1 MANFTDEELC
11 IIAII
16 LDEETEQEEKKTPKR
31 RKWVHEAWQK
41 RDSEGEFLTLYKE
54 LIEDGTK
61 FYQYFRMSEYC
72 FNTLLEKLYVYLKK
86 KDTHWRKAI
95 TPKERLAVCLRYAIK
110 LLINKK

>member
-1 MANFTDEELC
+1 MANFTDEELV

-16 LDEETEQEEKKTPKR
+16 LDEETDEKDKTPKR

-41 RDSEGEFLTLYKE
+41 RSSEGEFLTLYKE
-54 LIEDGTK
+54 LIESGTT

-72 FNTLLEKLYVYLKK
+72 FDTLLDKLYEYFKK

-95 TPKERLAVCLRYAIK
+95 TLKEQLAVCIRYVILK
-110 LLINKK
+110 

>member
-16 LDEETEQEEKKTPKR
+16 LDEETEEEKTPKR

-41 RDSEGEFLTLYKE
+41 KDSEGEFLTLYKE

-86 KDTHWRKAI
+86 KRYTLEKSYNTKGTVSSLPKVCYKI
-95 TPKERLAVCLRYAIK
+95 TYK
-110 LLINKK
+110 